1 MQFSRQSPVHYQS
14 NAYSPGYYPQ
24 RGPQARA
31 YGARDP
37 MNMYGQY
44 GARDPMN
51 MYGQYGAQYGLQA
64 NAYGWDDPVYPQ
76 NASYYYRKP
85 SAAYASNRREYV
97 QPRGVHYVTAASKA
111 GQRQVEVVERPRSF
125 VGEIVLSCIVLWCC
139 NCLFGLI
146 AFILAVVAGNTA
158 VSDPLKARNLGRA
171 ALGMAIAGII
181 VSVLFVFI
189 AFIVLPYGFNIP
201 VFGLTY

>member
-1 MQFSRQSPVHYQS
+1 VHYQS

-85 SAAYASNRREYV
+85 SAAYARY
-97 QPRGVHYVTAASKA
+97 
-111 GQRQVEVVERPRSF
+111 
-125 VGEIVLSCIVLWCC
+125 
-139 NCLFGLI
+139 
-146 AFILAVVAGNTA
+146 
-158 VSDPLKARNLGRA
+158 D
-171 ALGMAIAGII
+171 
-181 VSVLFVFI
+181 
-189 AFIVLPYGFNIP
+189 
-201 VFGLTY
+201 

>member
-24 RGPQARA
+24 RGSQARA
-31 YGARDP
+31 YGARDPMNMYGQYGARDP

-85 SAAYASNRREYV
+85 SAAYARY
-97 QPRGVHYVTAASKA
+97 
-111 GQRQVEVVERPRSF
+111 
-125 VGEIVLSCIVLWCC
+125 
-139 NCLFGLI
+139 
-146 AFILAVVAGNTA
+146 
-158 VSDPLKARNLGRA
+158 D
-171 ALGMAIAGII
+171 
-181 VSVLFVFI
+181 
-189 AFIVLPYGFNIP
+189 
-201 VFGLTY
+201 